1 MWYFI
6 IRQEDLTQGQYE
18 KLQKKAALTEVEV
31 FNEPYP
37 NLCLFSAETYA
48 AFVDELDREGIPYE
62 VASERPERE
71 ELRVRN

>member
-6 IRQEDLTQGQYE
+6 IRQEDLSQPQYE

-31 FNEPYP
+31 FNESHP
-37 NLCLFSAETYA
+37 NLYLFTVEQYA
-48 AFVDELDREGIPYE
+48 AFVDELDLEGIPYD

-71 ELRVRN
+71 ELRIKN